1 MIIDIFSLFP
11 QMFNG
16 PFSDSL
22 MARAQSKGLVKI
34 NIHDLRQFG
43 EGERRTIDDRPY
55 GGGVG
60 MIMKVE
66 PVERAINSVKSE
78 GTHVIL
84 LTPQGK
90 RFDQKMAMD
99 LKEKKHLV
107 FICGRYEGFDQR
119 VHDHL
124 VDEEISIGDYVMM
137 GGELPAMVIVETTV
151 RLIPGVITKAEATEK
166 ESFSDNSNELEHPQY
181 TRPEDYKGHLVP
193 KVLLSGDHKK
203 IEAWKKSEAL
213 AKTKRNR
220 PDLISQDFDIQSEEE

>member
-1 MIIDIFSLFP
+1 MIIDIFTLFP
-11 QMFNG
+11 DMFGG

-22 MARAQSKGLVKI
+22 MARAQEKGLAKI
-34 NIHDLRQFG
+34 NIHDLREFG

-66 PVERAINSVKSE
+66 PIERAINSVKTKDS
-78 GTHVIL
+78 HVIL
-84 LTPQGK
+84 LTPQGR
-90 RFDQKMAMD
+90 RFNQKIAGE
-99 LKEKKHLV
+99 LAERKHLV

-119 VHDHL
+119 IHDHL

-151 RLIPGVITKAEATEK
+151 RLLPGVIAKKEATEN
-166 ESFSDNSNELEHPQY
+166 ESFSVDSNELEHPQY
-181 TRPEDYKGHLVP
+181 TRPENYKGHLVP

-203 IEAWKKSEAL
+203 IEAWKKSESL
-213 AKTKRNR
+213 AKTIKNR
-220 PDLISQDFDIQSEEE
+220 PDLISQDFDTQSEEE

>member
-1 MIIDIFSLFP
+1 MIIDIFTLFP
-11 QMFNG
+11 DMFGG

-22 MARAQSKGLVKI
+22 MARAQEKGLAKI
-34 NIHDLRQFG
+34 NIHDLREFG

-66 PVERAINSVKSE
+66 PIERAINSVKTKDS
-78 GTHVIL
+78 HVIL
-84 LTPQGK
+84 LTPQGR
-90 RFDQKMAMD
+90 RFNQKIAGE
-99 LKEKKHLV
+99 LAERKHLV

-119 VHDHL
+119 IHDHL

-151 RLIPGVITKAEATEK
+151 RLLPGVIAKKEATEK
-166 ESFSDNSNELEHPQY
+166 ESFATDSNELEHPQY
-181 TRPEDYKGHLVP
+181 TRPENYKGHLVP

-203 IEAWKKSEAL
+203 IEAWKKSESL
-213 AKTKRNR
+213 AKTIKNR
-220 PDLISQDFDIQSEEE
+220 PDLISQDFDTQSEEE